1 MKKDGFQ
8 LRAFPLK
15 LSYQTV
21 KHVLFG
27 EIQGVNARS
36 LGCQRGGTLV
46 RKYHQGP
53 TKILSHV
60 QERKVSIWGV
70 LGERRRKLGGGVGLS
85 F

>member
-1 MKKDGFQ
+1 M
-8 LRAFPLK
+8 L
-15 LSYQTV
+15 
-21 KHVLFG
+21 G
-27 EIQGVNARS
+27 EIQGVTAPS

-60 QERKVSIWGV
+60 QERKVSIWESWER
-70 LGERRRKLGGGVGLS
+70 GEKRKWGGGVGLS